1 MRCGELED
9 VIIASSMAAARATE
23 IITNPYGAYLNSQ
36 ILVDEALK
44 LELGESSDKL
54 FVQGSTLFIKLSDK
68 MPSNEEMAKGF
79 TLILSMVGL
88 PTYENYPSWSP
99 SLLPLI
105 YVHVG
110 DIRDDDQGW
119 SFVHSNSESFE
130 GGQKFLNGLV
140 VMIGDSDN
148 EYGLPVGIYTTMDM
162 SNSPGI
168 MCSGLQINGFNLNS
182 STTPVSQEQ
191 LGDISSILDSI
202 IGEEVWT
209 FTLEDGSTVDKVVIS
224 SD

>member
-9 VIIASSMAAARATE
+9 ITISCSAAAARATE
-23 IITNPYGAYLNSQ
+23 IITNPHGAYLNSQ
-36 ILVDEALK
+36 ILVNEMLK
-44 LELGESSDKL
+44 INLGENSDKV
-54 FVQGSTLFIKLSDK
+54 FVQGTIFFVKLSDK
-68 MPSNEEMAKGF
+68 VPSAEEMSKGA
-79 TLILSMVGL
+79 TIVLSMVGT
-88 PTYENYPSWSP
+88 PTYGNFPSWSP
-99 SLLPLI
+99 SLLPFAYI
-105 YVHVG
+105 HIG
-110 DIRDDDQGW
+110 DIRVDNKGW
-119 SFVHSNSESFE
+119 SYANSNTELFDGGKSFFDGWLISIE
-130 GGQKFLNGLV
+130 
-140 VMIGDSDN
+140 DSDN

-162 SNSPGI
+162 SNLPGI

-182 STTPVSQEQ
+182 STAPVSQEQ